1 MYSKFFLKRL
11 ALIPDR
17 CSVIQVMAS
26 FAQRLTRAQASLPA
40 PEQESIEHLTK
51 ENLKDEVM
59 NFGKSHLGKTYEEMW
74 VCHPDWIRWFAAH
87 YFNSTKLEHRKM
99 IHYINLKI
107 EESEATETSTTQMPV
122 PKAKA
127 KSHPKS
133 LAAKP
138 KTMVG
143 PSTPTTWN
151 VETDPEIYEMMSESP
166 WVNEAQTREEIQNI
180 QERMSGLESAM
191 QRMIA
196 LMSQGHGMPL
206 HSSTLTMPET
216 ATVEREDPWNP

>member
-1 MYSKFFLKRL
+1 
-11 ALIPDR
+11 
-17 CSVIQVMAS
+17 
-26 FAQRLTRAQASLPA
+26 
-40 PEQESIEHLTK
+40 
-51 ENLKDEVM
+51 
-59 NFGKSHLGKTYEEMW
+59 
-74 VCHPDWIRWFAAH
+74 
-87 YFNSTKLEHRKM
+87 M

-196 LMSQGHGMPL
+196 LMSQGHMMQPQPVP
-206 HSSTLTMPET
+206 STLPET
-216 ATVEREDPWNP
+216 ATAEWEDPWNP

>member
-1 MYSKFFLKRL
+1 
-11 ALIPDR
+11 
-17 CSVIQVMAS
+17 
-26 FAQRLTRAQASLPA
+26 
-40 PEQESIEHLTK
+40 
-51 ENLKDEVM
+51 
-59 NFGKSHLGKTYEEMW
+59 
-74 VCHPDWIRWFAAH
+74 
-87 YFNSTKLEHRKM
+87 M

-138 KTMVG
+138 KAMAG

-196 LMSQGHGMPL
+196 LMSQGHGMPP
-206 HSSTLTMPET
+206 HSSTPTMPET
-216 ATVEREDPWNP
+216 ATVEWEDPWNP